1 MIYFDVTKTGRAGHA
16 SGLNRVSARLR
27 DELGAAAVPVEWDPR
42 HDAWR
47 TTAGQT
53 PVAWRMEDWLLT
65 GELFSEAERPGLTA
79 FVRARRARLAAIFH
93 DAIPLKLPHLTWPQ
107 SVARHPSY
115 LSLLAEFDRVL
126 AVSAASAAE
135 LTEFWRWQD
144 RPARAVVSTIALG
157 ADFGRQPRVT
167 LARGSAFTK
176 VLADKE
182 GTRPTGT
189 AAAKP
194 ALLCVGIL
202 EPRKNQAFLLDVCEG
217 LWSKGLKFE
226 LHLVGRVNPH
236 FGKPIAARAKSL
248 AKAGRPVRHHEG
260 VDDAALRGLFEKARA
275 TVFPTIAEGC
285 GLPLIES
292 LWQGVPCVCSD
303 LPVLRENA
311 AGGGCVTVPVNDA
324 TVWSAALH
332 RVLTGGALWQS
343 LSTAATTRPLPTWQD
358 TAQQVRAALGR

>member
-1 MIYFDVTKTGRAGHA
+1 MLYFDVTKTGRAGHA

-27 DELGAAAVPVEWDPR
+27 DELGADAVAVEWDPR
-42 HDAWR
+42 RGGWR
-47 TTAGQT
+47 TAETRAAVDWQ
-53 PVAWRMEDWLLT
+53 AADWLLT
-65 GELFSEAERPGLTA
+65 GELFSETERPGLTE
-79 FVRARRARLAAIFH
+79 FVRARRCRLAAIFH
-93 DAIPLKLPHLTWPQ
+93 DAIPLKLPHITWPQ

-115 LSLLAEFDRVL
+115 LSLLAVFDRVL

-144 RPARAVVSTIALG
+144 RPARATVTTITLG
-157 ADFGRQPRVT
+157 ADFGGQPRGT
-167 LARGSAFTK
+167 ESA
-176 VLADKE
+176 V
-182 GTRPTGT
+182 PP
-189 AAAKP
+189 P

-202 EPRKNQAFLLDVCEG
+202 EPRKNQGFLLDVCEE
-217 LWSKGLKFE
+217 LWNKGLKFD

-236 FGKPIAARAKSL
+236 FGQPIAARARAL
-248 AKAGRPVRHHEG
+248 QKAGRPVRHHEG
-260 VDDAALRGLFEKARA
+260 VDDDALRGLYAKARA

-311 AGGGCVTVPVNDA
+311 DGGGCVAVPVNDA
-324 TVWSAALH
+324 TVWAATLH
-332 RVLTGGALWQS
+332 RVLTGEALWRS

-358 TAQQVRAALGR
+358 TARQVRAGLAGFGDPVAVAQ